1 MKTPLKGHDYFW
13 FDFGRHRL
21 ELSNCI
27 PTARTQLY
35 KCQNGHDFLLYYR
48 LVCFL
53 LFIIQIP
60 LKTFSH
66 CNHLHRRNLVLVSHQ
81 SRLWGPRG
89 RAGELFVHVC
99 TFVKFIFVC
108 YLNFRGS
115 YGYSVWMVWIGGGCF
130 LPAAALAFEGGFI
143 NEKGFNYAELM
154 GWVNS
159 WALLF
164 ILCFNKHLA
173 IIKVIPVI
181 REDRSTSVRG

>member
-1 MKTPLKGHDYFW
+1 MFQGAWLFLVWFW
-13 FDFGRHRL
+13 AASAWAIKLYSHCAHTTIQMPKWSW
-21 ELSNCI
+21 LS
-27 PTARTQLY
+27 T
-35 KCQNGHDFLLYYR
+35 LL
-48 LVCFL
+48 LVGL
-53 LFIIQIP
+53 IVTFIIQIP

-89 RAGELFVHVC
+89 RAGELFVHVR
-99 TFVKFIFVC
+99 TSVKFIFVC

-181 REDRSTSVRG
+181 RTERSTSVRG